1 MTHDPYTRGYLDG
14 IRFALGWMIGA
25 TIASCLSALLAWM
38 ATT

>member
-14 IRFALGWMIGA
+14 IQFAFGWMLGA
-25 TIASCLSALLAWM
+25 TIATCIAALLAWM